1 MTLRSVSVADII
13 QHNAQPFPE
22 RTVLI
27 FATSAFRHRNYLA
40 RVKGLAA
47 GLAPARTV
55 NPRTRS
61 REPSTWLHWL
71 GARKR
76 RIGPVRKRLTGRG
89 VP

>member
-27 FATSAFRHRNYLA
+27 FATGAFRRRNYLA

-47 GLAPARTV
+47 GLAT
-55 NPRTRS
+55 
-61 REPSTWLHWL
+61 
-71 GARKR
+71 
-76 RIGPVRKRLTGRG
+76 
-89 VP
+89 